1 MNKVEDIL
9 TLKFLCHH
17 QEYGALLLAI
27 PAVTLQYGTTAMQV
41 VIDECGYLFIL
52 LGLRPIEVL
61 IRETNNLISK
71 FETDIFILAR
81 DFKT

>member
-17 QEYGALLLAI
+17 QEYGALLLAL

-52 LGLRPIEVL
+52 LGYDDELYALTGTIDNIVNHVDGDE
-61 IRETNNLISK
+61 
-71 FETDIFILAR
+71 
-81 DFKT
+81 